1 VSSGWAIRQVD
12 QMSDTEAFAYFAQLH
27 AGGRKETAQQPIAAE
42 RSSKELSCGNR
53 TYYCAHQQ

>member
-1 VSSGWAIRQVD
+1 
-12 QMSDTEAFAYFAQLH
+12 MSDTEAFAYFAQLH

-42 RSSKELSCGNR
+42 RSSKELSCGSR